1 MYLVFYFPKGQN
13 ESVQTTVYMELWNFA
28 PWYGDWGPTIYHHG
42 SLNTNIPPMDYGVI
56 FMLKGTDRINRK
68 TI

>member
-1 MYLVFYFPKGQN
+1 
-13 ESVQTTVYMELWNFA
+13 MELWNFA

-68 TI
+68 TMEHNCLGVVLVAFVLFL

>member
-1 MYLVFYFPKGQN
+1 
-13 ESVQTTVYMELWNFA
+13 MELWNFA

-56 FMLKGTDRINRK
+56 FMLKGTDEINRK
-68 TI
+68 TL